1 MAYRLKHLVP
11 WGRNL
16 DEYTKMFGLS
26 DTELN
31 SKIAGFGDGPASF
44 NAECCQQGGHVTS
57 FDPIYRFPVEKV
69 QMCLCEAKRQM
80 VEEAGKNRFH
90 DLKTTGKTIDEIEM
104 HHKDATQTF
113 LDDFEQGKREG
124 RYIDHELPFR
134 IPFPD
139 GTFDLGLSSHFLML
153 YTKMGINFH
162 LQSLEEMLRI
172 CHEIRIFPTVDT
184 SGRKTPLSEKVLEHF
199 SDAYDVTT
207 RKTGC
212 HFMNGGNEMLVI
224 RQKEKARKA
233 LLN

>member
-31 SKIAGFGDGPASF
+31 GKIAGFGDGPASF
-44 NAECCQQGGHVTS
+44 NAECCRHGGHVTS
-57 FDPIYRFPVEKV
+57 FDPIYRFPVDKV

-90 DLKTTGKTIDEIEM
+90 DLKTTEKTIDEIEM

-153 YTKMGINFH
+153 YTKLGINFH

-199 SDAYDVTT
+199 ADAYDVSTQ
-207 RKTGC
+207 KTGC

-224 RQKEKARKA
+224 RKKEKTRQT